1 MPDHPAAPED
11 ESRYIVE
18 QDWLRG
24 VQSDDQGSIRAA
36 LSNAMVGLM
45 KEYYGKG
52 PVKAKT
58 YINDQYVF
66 CVLEGG
72 LTRNER
78 TLVERGHEDTVRDYR
93 LTFQEAVRDTITQAV
108 ERITGR
114 KVIGYHSQITFDP
127 DTIFEIFVL
136 DRPPDDGYHG

>member
-1 MPDHPAAPED
+1 MSDQPATPEE
-11 ESRYIVE
+11 ESRYVVE
-18 QDWLRG
+18 HDWLRG
-24 VQSDDQGSIRAA
+24 VQTDGQGNMLAS
-36 LSNAMVGLM
+36 LSNAMVGLK

-52 PVKAKT
+52 PVKART

-66 CVLEGG
+66 CVMEGG

-78 TLVERGHEDTVRDYR
+78 TLVERGHESTVRDYR
-93 LTFQEAVRDTITQAV
+93 LTFQEAIGDTITQAV